1 MSSARTSNGFG
12 LNPLSFCEIEA
23 WARLSGVEPTPWEVG
38 LLKRLDMVT
47 LANHRSNT
55 ADRDG
60 EPEFEAAADDI
71 AGVRA
76 VLSDL
81 KARAKAKF
89 GKG

>member
-1 MSSARTSNGFG
+1 LSSARTSNGFG
-12 LNPLSFCEIEA
+12 LNPLPFCEIEA
-23 WARLSGVEPTPWEVG
+23 WARLSGVEPTPWEVS

-55 ADRDG
+55 TDRDG

-89 GKG
+89 GKT